1 MPAELG
7 SHERWERRSM
17 NLSILAITFGLIFV
31 AELPDKTMI
40 ATIVLSSRY
49 RPLPVWIGAALAMI
63 VNSAVAV
70 VAGRLLELL
79 PHRWVEAVVAALFA
93 GGSLY
98 LILVKESTEA
108 REGEAEAE
116 QIRSGRRV
124 ALGAFTVIV
133 VAELGDLTQ
142 ILTANLVARYHNPW
156 SVFVGSATAL
166 VTVMGV
172 GVIGG
177 RVLLRV
183 LPLATI
189 RKVAGV
195 ILAGFAIFTAVQ
207 AATA

>member
-1 MPAELG
+1 M
-7 SHERWERRSM
+7 S
-17 NLSILAITFGLIFV
+17 LSVLAITFGIIFV

-40 ATIVLSSRY
+40 ATIVMASRY
-49 RPLPVWIGAALAMI
+49 RPLPVWIGAALAMV

-70 VAGRLLELL
+70 LAGRLLELL

-93 GGSLY
+93 GGAVY
-98 LILVKESTEA
+98 LIVVKESAET
-108 REGEAEAE
+108 REGEAEADRV
-116 QIRSGRRV
+116 RSGRRV

-142 ILTANLVARYHNPW
+142 ILTANLVARYHHAW
-156 SVFVGSATAL
+156 SVFVGSAVAL
-166 VTVMGV
+166 VSVMGV

-177 RVLLRV
+177 RALLRV

-189 RKVAGV
+189 RKVAGF

-207 AATA
+207 AATG

>member
-1 MPAELG
+1 V
-7 SHERWERRSM
+7 
-17 NLSILAITFGLIFV
+17 NLSVLLITFGLIFV

-49 RPLPVWIGAALAMI
+49 RPLPVWIGAALAMV

-70 VAGRLLELL
+70 LAGRLLELL

-93 GGSLY
+93 AGSLY
-98 LILVKESTEA
+98 LLLVKEEVETH
-108 REGEAEAE
+108 EGEQEAE
-116 QIRSGRRV
+116 RVRSGRRI

-142 ILTANLVARYHNPW
+142 ILTANLVARYHAPL
-156 SVFVGSATAL
+156 SVFVGSAAAL

-172 GVIGG
+172 GVLGG
-177 RVLLRV
+177 RALLRA

-189 RKVAGV
+189 RRVAGV
-195 ILAGFAIFTAVQ
+195 VLAGFAIFSVVKV
-207 AATA
+207 ATS

>member
-1 MPAELG
+1 
-7 SHERWERRSM
+7 M
-17 NLSILAITFGLIFV
+17 NFTILAITFGLIFV

-40 ATIVLSSRY
+40 ATIVMSSRS
-49 RPLPVWIGAALAMI
+49 RPLPVWIGAALAML

-70 VAGRLLELL
+70 LAGRLLELL

-93 GGSLY
+93 AGSLY
-98 LILVKESTEA
+98 LILVKESAESH
-108 REGEAEAE
+108 EAE
-116 QIRSGRRV
+116 QEADKLRSGPKV
-124 ALGAFTVIV
+124 ALGAFTVII

-142 ILTANLVARYHNPW
+142 ILTANLAAKYHNPL

-166 VTVMGV
+166 ITVMGI

-189 RKVAGV
+189 RRVAGV

-207 AATA
+207 AARG

>member
-1 MPAELG
+1 M
-7 SHERWERRSM
+7 S
-17 NLSILAITFGLIFV
+17 LSVLAITFGLIFV

-40 ATIVLSSRY
+40 ATIVMASRY
-49 RPLPVWIGAALAMI
+49 RPLPVWIGAALAMV

-70 VAGRLLELL
+70 LAGRLLELL

-93 GGSLY
+93 GGAAY
-98 LILVKESTEA
+98 LIFVKESAETS
-108 REGEAEAE
+108 EGEAEADKV
-116 QIRSGRRV
+116 RSGRRV

-142 ILTANLVARYHNPW
+142 ILTANLVARYHQAW
-156 SVFVGSATAL
+156 SVFVGSAVAL
-166 VTVMGV
+166 VSVMGI

-177 RVLLRV
+177 RALLRV

-189 RKVAGV
+189 RRVAGV

-207 AATA
+207 AATG

>member
-1 MPAELG
+1 V
-7 SHERWERRSM
+7 S
-17 NLSILAITFGLIFV
+17 LSILAITFGLIFV

-40 ATIVLSSRY
+40 AAIVLSSRY
-49 RPLPVWIGAALAMI
+49 RPLPVWIGAALAMV

-70 VAGRLLELL
+70 LAGRLLELL

-93 GGSLY
+93 GGALY
-98 LILVKESTEA
+98 LLLVKEEVEE
-108 REGEAEAE
+108 REGEEDAEKL
-116 QIRSGRRV
+116 RSDRRV

-142 ILTANLVARYHNPW
+142 ILTANLVARYHHAW
-156 SVFVGSATAL
+156 SVFVGSSAAL

-172 GVIGG
+172 GVVGG

-195 ILAGFAIFTAVQ
+195 VLSGFAIFTAVQ
-207 AATA
+207 AATG

>member
-1 MPAELG
+1 L
-7 SHERWERRSM
+7 
-17 NLSILAITFGLIFV
+17 NLSILGITFGLIFV

-40 ATIVLSSRY
+40 ATIVMSSRY
-49 RPLPVWIGAALAMI
+49 RPLPVWIGAAAAMI
-63 VNSAVAV
+63 VNSAIAV
-70 VAGRLLELL
+70 LAGRLLELL
-79 PHRWVEAVVAALFA
+79 PHRWVEVVVAALFA
-93 GGSLY
+93 GGALY

-108 REGEAEAE
+108 HEGQEEADRA
-116 QIRSGRRV
+116 RSSRRV

-142 ILTANLVARYHNPW
+142 ILTANLVARYHNPL
-156 SVFVGSATAL
+156 SVFVGAAAAL
-166 VTVMGV
+166 VSVMGV

-207 AATA
+207 AATG

>member
-1 MPAELG
+1 
-7 SHERWERRSM
+7 M
-17 NLSILAITFGLIFV
+17 NLSVLLITFGVIFV

-49 RPLPVWIGAALAMI
+49 RPLPVWIGAALAMV

-70 VAGRLLELL
+70 LAGRLLELL

-98 LILVKESTEA
+98 LLLVKEEVETRVGEK
-108 REGEAEAE
+108 EAEKARAGHR
-116 QIRSGRRV
+116 IAV
-124 ALGAFTVIV
+124 GAFVVIV
-133 VAELGDLTQ
+133 LAELGDLTQ
-142 ILTANLVARYHNPW
+142 ILTANLVARYHSPL
-156 SVFVGSATAL
+156 SVFVGSAAAL

-177 RVLLRV
+177 RALLRV

-189 RKVAGV
+189 RRVAGV
-195 ILAGFAIFTAVQ
+195 ILAGFAIFSIVQ
-207 AATA
+207 VATS

>member
-1 MPAELG
+1 V
-7 SHERWERRSM
+7 
-17 NLSILAITFGLIFV
+17 NLSVLAIAFGLIFV

-49 RPLPVWIGAALAMI
+49 RPFPVWCGAALAM
-63 VNSAVAV
+63 VFNSAVAV
-70 VAGRLLELL
+70 LAGRLLELL
-79 PHRWVEAVVAALFA
+79 PHRWVETVVATLFA
-93 GGSLY
+93 AGALY
-98 LILVKESTEA
+98 LLLVKESTET
-108 REGEAEAE
+108 REGEEEADKV
-116 QIRSGRRV
+116 RSGRRV

-166 VTVMGV
+166 VTVMGI

-189 RKVAGV
+189 RRVAGV
-195 ILAGFAIFTAVQ
+195 VLVGFAIFTAVQ
-207 AATA
+207 AAT

>member
-1 MPAELG
+1 
-7 SHERWERRSM
+7 M

-40 ATIVLSSRY
+40 ATIVMSSRY
-49 RPLPVWIGAALAMI
+49 RPLPVWIGAALAMV

-70 VAGRLLELL
+70 LAGRLLELL
-79 PHRWVEAVVAALFA
+79 PHRWVEAVVAVLFA

-98 LILVKESTEA
+98 LLVVKESAETD
-108 REGEAEAE
+108 EGEADAD
-116 QIRSGRRV
+116 QVRSSRRV
-124 ALGAFTVIV
+124 AFATFTVIV

-142 ILTANLVARYHNPW
+142 ILTANLVARYHNPL

-207 AATA
+207 AATG

>member
-1 MPAELG
+1 
-7 SHERWERRSM
+7 M
-17 NLSILAITFGLIFV
+17 NFTIIAITFGFIFV

-40 ATIVLSSRY
+40 ATIVMSSRS
-49 RPLPVWIGAALAMI
+49 RPLPVFIGAAGAMV

-70 VAGRLLELL
+70 LAGRLLELL
-79 PHRWVEAVVAALFA
+79 PHRWVEAVVALLFA
-93 GGSLY
+93 GGAFY
-98 LILVKESTEA
+98 LIVVKES
-108 REGEAEAE
+108 AEAHE
-116 QIRSGRRV
+116 GQAEADKVRSGSRV

-142 ILTANLVARYHNPW
+142 ILTANLVARYHAPL
-156 SVFVGSATAL
+156 SVFVGAATAL

-189 RKVAGV
+189 RRVAGI
-195 ILAGFAIFTAVQ
+195 ILAGFAIFTAVE
-207 AATA
+207 AARG